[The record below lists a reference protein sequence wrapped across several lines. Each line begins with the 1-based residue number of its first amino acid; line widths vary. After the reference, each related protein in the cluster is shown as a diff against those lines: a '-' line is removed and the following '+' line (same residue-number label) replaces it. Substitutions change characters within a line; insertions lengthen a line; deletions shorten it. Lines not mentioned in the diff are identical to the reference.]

1 MVSNYEYS
9 IRNEIA
15 TQAGNAHEGGKIFG
29 SLSVDFSAPLVQ
41 NSDYADSVVDLLKI
55 VIGRGIAEGIGNEN
69 TSQTDIAKEVL
80 NVQGSQELWEVNT
93 DKNGNI
99 SISRKKI
106 SEKPYQTSLTIISNL
121 DRNGLNEEDKTDLK
135 NN

>member
-1 MVSNYEYS
+1 
-9 IRNEIA
+9 
-15 TQAGNAHEGGKIFG
+15 
-29 SLSVDFSAPLVQ
+29 
-41 NSDYADSVVDLLKI
+41 